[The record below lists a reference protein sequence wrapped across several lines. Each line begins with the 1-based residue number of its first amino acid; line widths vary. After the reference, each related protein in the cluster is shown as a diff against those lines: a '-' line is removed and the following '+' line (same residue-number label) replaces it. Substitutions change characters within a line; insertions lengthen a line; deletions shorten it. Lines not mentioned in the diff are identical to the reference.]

1 MLFSKSEAA
10 IDQKYLSGLFFSVPT
25 YSRKIIIRFSMEPF
39 LRVRFFSVVL
49 CSPVNVILM

>member
-10 IDQKYLSGLFFSVPT
+10 IDQKYLSGLFFSVPP

>member
-39 LRVRFFSVVL
+39 LRVRFFLAL